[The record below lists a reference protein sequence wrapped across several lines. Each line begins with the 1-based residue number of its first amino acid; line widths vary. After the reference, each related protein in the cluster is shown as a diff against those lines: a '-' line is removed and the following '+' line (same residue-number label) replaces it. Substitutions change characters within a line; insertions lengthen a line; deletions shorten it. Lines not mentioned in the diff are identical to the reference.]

1 MNSKTQFFNLYF
13 IQALSHAHIMSL
25 FVTGQESPW
34 PNVHK
39 KPILWYHLLRKQKVL
54 LQGRLARRQKTKL
67 SNQSPQSNVGLEF
80 KGLGR
85 AGWQSNFRLAGLQTG
100 PSMVSYGK
108 ELSCCIFRDKGLLTS
123 GKGLS
128 FEFQSSPGPF
138 GSMWGESLVPSQ
150 NILFCTCSAYMT
162 CSFDLLTL
170 KNSFN
175 VLLLSKMGSV

>member
-1 MNSKTQFFNLYF
+1 MAPSF
-13 IQALSHAHIMSL
+13 
-25 FVTGQESPW
+25 E
-34 PNVHK
+34 
-39 KPILWYHLLRKQKVL
+39 
-54 LQGRLARRQKTKL
+54 KTKGFIAR
-67 SNQSPQSNVGLEF
+67 STNKKTEDKAVKSVSSVQRWLEF

-108 ELSCCIFRDKGLLTS
+108 ELSCHIFRDKGLLTS

-128 FEFQSSPGPF
+128 FEFWSSPGPF

-150 NILFCTCSAYMT
+150 NILFCTYSAYMT

-170 KNSFN
+170 KNNFN
-175 VLLLSKMGSV
+175 VLLLDKMGSV